1 MYLCGVKR
9 IGYISPVEYVS
20 GNISGR
26 QDLEYDGGSAYENI
40 TSGGRKSADDYEPR
54 VVACVRDLY
63 GKNMRKY
70 FVVRTRTTV
79 NMTARMRHNLALM
92 GGVGALFAALV
103 TDKTANIYA
112 ACIAACPNGWTLRQ
126 FVTPILRAGL
136 AAKTDT
142 ITIADGVTITNPWV
156 HTGTQTLTISPDII
170 NKFNSE
176 LS

>member
-1 MYLCGVKR
+1 MKR
-9 IGYISPVEYVS
+9 IGYISPIEYVS

-26 QDLEYDGGSAYENI
+26 QDLEYNGGAAYDI
-40 TSGGRKSADDYEPR
+40 AAGSRASADDYAPR

-63 GKNMRKY
+63 GKRMMKY
-70 FVVRTRTTV
+70 FAVRTRSTV

-92 GGVGALFAALV
+92 GGVGAIFAALLS
-103 TDKTANIYA
+103 DKTAQIYID
-112 ACIAACPNGWTLRQ
+112 CLSACPKDWTLRQ
-126 FVTPILRAGL
+126 FVTPKLRAGL
-136 AAKTDT
+136 SAKTDT

-156 HTGTQTLTISPDII
+156 HTGTQTITLSPDII

>member
-9 IGYISPVEYVS
+9 IGYISPIEYVS

-26 QDLEYDGGSAYENI
+26 QVLDYDGGAAYDI
-40 TSGGRKSADDYEPR
+40 ATGSRKSADDYEPR
-54 VVACVRDLY
+54 VIACVRDLY
-63 GKNMRKY
+63 GKHQIKY

-79 NMTARMRHNLALM
+79 NMTARMRNNLALM
-92 GGVGALFAALV
+92 GGVGALFAALLS
-103 TDKTANIYA
+103 DKTAQIYVD
-112 ACIAACPNGWTLRQ
+112 CLTSCPVNMTLRQ
-126 FVTPILRAGL
+126 FVTPKLRAGL
-136 AAKTDT
+136 AAKMDT
-142 ITIADGVTITNPWV
+142 ITIAEGVTITNPWV